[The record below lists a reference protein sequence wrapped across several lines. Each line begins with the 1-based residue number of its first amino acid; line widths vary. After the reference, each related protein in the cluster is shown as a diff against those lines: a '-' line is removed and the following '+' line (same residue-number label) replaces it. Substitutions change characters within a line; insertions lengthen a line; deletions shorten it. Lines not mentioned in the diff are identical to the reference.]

1 MMGQRC
7 DKGFEASKA
16 ERFDAV
22 EGDAAVRGMDRA
34 LAKLLNE
41 VGDKI
46 AANSAAIVTKAAAN
60 GQRAVFVS
68 LVLMVGSS
76 GRVLS
81 AANCSAAASFA
92 RSVNLSRSRVA

>member
-1 MMGQRC
+1 MGRRC
-7 DKGFEASKA
+7 DKGFEAFKPEGFNA
-16 ERFDAV
+16 AV
-22 EGDAAVRGMDRA
+22 SDAAVRGMDRA
-34 LAKLLNE
+34 PAKLLNE

-60 GQRAVFVS
+60 GQRAVFVR

-81 AANCSAAASFA
+81 AANCSAAASFD